1 MALNDVEHCEACQN
15 HEDVVK
21 AVTDHMPDEDQLYD
35 LAEVF
40 KVFGDSTRIKIL
52 YVLFEAELCVCD
64 IAQLLNMTQSA
75 ISHQLRIL
83 KQNRLVKNRRDGKSV
98 FYSLADGHVKTIIS
112 RSSEKAVLLQRIF
125 YIRRN
130 KTMKKKF
137 KLMDLD
143 CANCA
148 AKMEDAIKKIDGVN
162 DATVSFMMQKLT
174 LDADDDRFDEIL
186 KEAAE
191 ICKKVEPDCKIVM

>member
-1 MALNDVEHCEACQN
+1 MALNDVEHCEACQI

-83 KQNRLVKNRRDGKSV
+83 KKNRLVKNRRDGKSV

-112 RSSEKAVLLQRIF
+112 QG
-125 YIRRN
+125 
-130 KTMKKKF
+130 
-137 KLMDLD
+137 
-143 CANCA
+143 
-148 AKMEDAIKKIDGVN
+148 MEHI
-162 DATVSFMMQKLT
+162 Q
-174 LDADDDRFDEIL
+174 E
-186 KEAAE
+186 
-191 ICKKVEPDCKIVM
+191 

>member
-1 MALNDVEHCEACQN
+1 MALNDVEHCEACQI

-98 FYSLADGHVKTIIS
+98 FYSLADSHVKTIIS
-112 RSSEKAVLLQRIF
+112 QG
-125 YIRRN
+125 
-130 KTMKKKF
+130 
-137 KLMDLD
+137 
-143 CANCA
+143 
-148 AKMEDAIKKIDGVN
+148 MEHIP
-162 DATVSFMMQKLT
+162 
-174 LDADDDRFDEIL
+174 E
-186 KEAAE
+186 
-191 ICKKVEPDCKIVM
+191 